1 MLVFPHAKV
10 NVGLRV
16 LHKRPDGFHDISS
29 VMLPIPLHDVLEAV
43 VDMGMP
49 DGEVSFVRTG
59 SAVPGDTADDLCL
72 KAVEAV
78 REFRELPG
86 LRIHLHKTIPAGAGL
101 GGGSSDAA
109 HMLLLLNKLLELRL
123 APTEL
128 DEMASGLGSDCTFFL
143 HHGAQLAEGRGE
155 KLLPITLDLRGNWMV
170 LIAPGI
176 HAPTPLAY
184 AQCKPTGAK
193 LDTKLLEQPTS
204 KWQDLVLNDLEPA
217 VFDRHPELAELK
229 RALLNEG
236 AAYASMSGSGSSVYG
251 IFSKKPIPRNY
262 PEGYQSWVLPL

>member
-43 VDMGMP
+43 VDMSIT
-49 DGEVSFVRTG
+49 DGEVRFVRTG
-59 SAVPGDTADDLCL
+59 NAVPGDPADDLCL

-109 HMLLLLNKLLELRL
+109 HMLLLLNKLLDLRL
-123 APTEL
+123 APVEL
-128 DEMASGLGSDCTFFL
+128 EDLASGLGSDCPFFL

-155 KLLPITLDLRGNWMV
+155 KLLPITLDLRGHWMV

-184 AQCKPTGAK
+184 AQCKPTGIE
-193 LDTKLLEQPTS
+193 LESRLLEQPTS
-204 KWQDLVLNDLEPA
+204 TWQDAVLNDLEPA

-229 RALLNEG
+229 RELLKEG

-251 IFSKKPIPRNY
+251 IFSKKPMPRHY
-262 PEGYQSWVLPL
+262 PAGYHSWLLPL